1 MDDVWEEQVSV
12 WRMCFVCVRISVPRD
27 KIQLCVVF
35 LSVVAAW
42 FHHVPNEKS
51 CLWEIH
57 IIPIAD
63 IPILV
68 LFLLG

>member
-1 MDDVWEEQVSV
+1 MMFGKSKSV
-12 WRMCFVCVRISVPRD
+12 FGGCVLSACVFRSLGT
-27 KIQLCVVF
+27 KCVVF